1 MRHIASIVHPV
12 CARDHI
18 TLYQAVGESALRNMH
33 RYHNVELQV
42 AMPEHTHAL
51 LKCRYAAA
59 RRSAWRLARA
69 TGERIAIVRHQLH
82 RMGLQ
87 GLTCETVAYE
97 EEREYCVAGAHL
109 DRLSAAVLVPSYVL
123 DTLKRLDETAA
134 ITSAGIHNQPTD
146 GLPERMESPLNSRSD
161 RVVEISHPRKIP
173 GHASVA

>member
-1 MRHIASIVHPV
+1 MSRNASIVHPV
-12 CARDHI
+12 CSRDHV

-51 LKCRYAAA
+51 LKCRYVAA

-97 EEREYCVAGAHL
+97 EEREYCVAEARL
-109 DRLSAAVLVPSYVL
+109 DRLSAAVLVPSCVL
-123 DTLKRLDETAA
+123 DTVRRLDGRDT
-134 ITSAGIHNQPTD
+134 IMPAGVYNQT
-146 GLPERMESPLNSRSD
+146 PEVLAERAKSRLNARSGTVAPISRSW
-161 RVVEISHPRKIP
+161 KILCP
-173 GHASVA
+173 ASVM

>member
-1 MRHIASIVHPV
+1 MLHTASIAHNVSPS
-12 CARDHI
+12 DHI
-18 TLYQAVGESALRNMH
+18 TLYQAVGETALRNMH

-51 LKCRYAAA
+51 LKCRYTAA

-69 TGERIAIVRHQLH
+69 TGERIAIVQHHLH
-82 RMGLQ
+82 RVGLQ

-109 DRLSAAVLVPSYVL
+109 DRLSAAVLVPSCVL

-134 ITSAGIHNQPTD
+134 ITLAVIQNQSTD
-146 GLPERMESPLNSRSD
+146 GLPGRVESLLNSRGG
-161 RVVEISHPRKIP
+161 RVTGICPPWKIP
-173 GHASVA
+173 CHAPVT

>member
-1 MRHIASIVHPV
+1 MPHIASIAHNV
-12 CARDHI
+12 CPRDHI
-18 TLYQAVGESALRNMH
+18 TLYQAVGETALRNMH

-97 EEREYCVAGAHL
+97 EEREYCVATERL
-109 DRLSAAVLVPSYVL
+109 DRLSAALLAPSCVIDALQRIEQRRSAPAHSPITMNLY
-123 DTLKRLDETAA
+123 AA
-134 ITSAGIHNQPTD
+134 G
-146 GLPERMESPLNSRSD
+146 
-161 RVVEISHPRKIP
+161 
-173 GHASVA
+173 ASGF